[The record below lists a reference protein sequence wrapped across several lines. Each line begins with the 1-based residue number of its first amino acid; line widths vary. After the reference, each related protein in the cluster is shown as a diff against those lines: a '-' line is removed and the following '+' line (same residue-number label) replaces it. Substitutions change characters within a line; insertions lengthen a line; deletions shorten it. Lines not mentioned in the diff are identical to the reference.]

1 MKYCQLTL
9 QDKNVL
15 NKQNNNNIIITKDQI
30 PFLNNFNAHSRDEMT
45 KNTRVK

>member
-15 NKQNNNNIIITKDQI
+15 NKQNNNIITKGQI

-45 KNTRVK
+45 KKN